1 VEVDTLVL
9 QQVAEVPGAEDL
21 VGMHILGVLV
31 HQDKDMQVEMDI
43 GHLVEI
49 TEFLEAAAVLEDKD
63 PHLHTALSKREMV
76 V

>member
-1 VEVDTLVL
+1 MDTLVL

-43 GHLVEI
+43 GPLLET
-49 TEFLEAAAVLEDKD
+49 TEFLVGEEVLEVKG
-63 PHLHTALSKREMV
+63 PYLHRALSKREMV